1 MVEQKEEISSAKVG
15 RNDLRRMGWFNAADR
30 EIVPGITVS
39 PGMRVVD
46 VGCGVGQYSN
56 FCARLGAQVTA
67 VDIQA
72 DKLASLSANLPES
85 VTGSITGIVSNCD
98 PIPLPD
104 DCADLIICT
113 EVLEHVPSPEDLCR
127 EMLRIVKPGG
137 KLVISVPDDRSE
149 QLIKEV
155 AAPAY
160 FQEPNHIRIFSR
172 ESFTRLILESGLEIE
187 RTEATGAFW
196 SMFFLFK
203 WATTQPGES
212 LIEDVQPLTQAWA
225 ETWHALL
232 KLPNSDSI
240 VRAMNDAL
248 PKSQF
253 IIARKNNG

>member
-1 MVEQKEEISSAKVG
+1 
-15 RNDLRRMGWFNAADR
+15 
-30 EIVPGITVS
+30 VS

-56 FCARLGAQVTA
+56 FCARLGAEVTA
-67 VDIQA
+67 LDIQE
-72 DKLASLSANLPES
+72 DKLASLGANLPES
-85 VTGSITGIVSNCD
+85 VPGSIKGIVSDCD

-104 DCADLIICT
+104 NFADLVVCT
-113 EVLEHVPSPEDLCR
+113 EVLEHVPSPQGLCA

-155 AAPAY
+155 AAPSY
-160 FQEPNHIRIFSR
+160 FEEPNHIRIFSR
-172 ESFTRLILESGLEIE
+172 DSFTRLILESGMEIE

-203 WATTQPGES
+203 WATALPGES
-212 LIEDVQPLTQAWA
+212 LIDDVHPVTQAWA
-225 ETWHALL
+225 ETWHELL
-232 KLPNSDSI
+232 KLPDSDSI

-253 IIARKNNG
+253 IIARKQNG